1 MKRIFNICLL
11 LAFLPG
17 YLEWGKD
24 RHAFIFQMETEI
36 FIKGSNDL
44 KSILHPLI
52 LLPFTGQLLILIT
65 IFQKRV
71 SRILS
76 LVGLACLSLLMLLL
90 MVIGL
95 LTLNVQ
101 VIVSTIP
108 FIASAVFVIKY
119 NRKKTEDIG
128 HI

>member
-1 MKRIFNICLL
+1 MKRIFNICLF
-11 LAFLPG
+11 LAFLLG

-24 RHAFIFQMETEI
+24 RHAFIFQMEAEI
-36 FIKGSNDL
+36 FVKGSGDL
-44 KSILHPLI
+44 KSILHPFI

-71 SRILS
+71 SRIPS

-90 MVIGL
+90 LVIGL
-95 LTLNVQ
+95 LTLNVK

-108 FIASAVFVIKY
+108 FIIAAVFVFRY
-119 NRKKTEDIG
+119 NRKKTETTQQT
-128 HI
+128 